1 MDVIADKC
9 GSFYLFV
16 FFLKGML
23 IYIPATSR
31 AGIAV
36 LICMVC
42 IANLNFFEPH
52 KNRVLFWLSQ
62 ISFLTTASKYTV
74 ALLIASSVKKQE
86 EKIIG
91 PLLIGLDVFFMVSS
105 MLAIV
110 ISLLML
116 RSKVVAINKRSSKE
130 MHSLVKVQPDKGEE
144 RGGFIENIKGWRI
157 TEVNTSTPAL
167 VGAGTAGKKKN
178 SSAVKKKVGAN

>member
-42 IANLNFFEPH
+42 IANLNFFQPH

-74 ALLIASSVKKQE
+74 ALLITTSVEKQE
-86 EKIIG
+86 LKLIG
-91 PLLIGLDVFFMVSS
+91 TLLIGLDVFFMVSS
-105 MLAIV
+105 ILAIV
-110 ISLLML
+110 ISLLMV
-116 RSKVVAINKRSSKE
+116 RSKVVAINKRSKE
-130 MHSLVKVQPDKGEE
+130 MLNLVKVQPDNGEG
-144 RGGFIENIKGWRI
+144 RGGFIEDIKGWGI
-157 TEVNTSTPAL
+157 TEINTSTTAL
-167 VGAGTAGKKKN
+167 VGAGTTGKKKN

>member
-1 MDVIADKC
+1 MNVVLFI
-9 GSFYLFV
+9 SLYL
-16 FFLKGML
+16 LKGML

-62 ISFLTTASKYTV
+62 ISFITTASKYTV

-116 RSKVVAINKRSSKE
+116 RSKVAAINKRSKE
-130 MHSLVKVQPDKGEE
+130 MHSLVKVQPNNGEE
-144 RGGFIENIKGWRI
+144 RGRVIEDLKAWRI
-157 TEVNTSTPAL
+157 TEVNTSTTAL
-167 VGAGTAGKKKN
+167 VGAGTAGKKKK

>member
-1 MDVIADKC
+1 M
-9 GSFYLFV
+9 
-16 FFLKGML
+16 
-23 IYIPATSR
+23 
-31 AGIAV
+31 
-36 LICMVC
+36 
-42 IANLNFFEPH
+42 
-52 KNRVLFWLSQ
+52 LFWLSQ
-62 ISFLTTASKYTV
+62 ISFITTASKYTV

-116 RSKVVAINKRSSKE
+116 RSKVVAINKRSKE
-130 MHSLVKVQPDKGEE
+130 MHSLVKVQPNNGEE
-144 RGGFIENIKGWRI
+144 RGRVIEDIKSWRI
-157 TEVNTSTPAL
+157 TEVNTSTTAL
-167 VGAGTAGKKKN
+167 VGAGTTGKKKN

>member
-1 MDVIADKC
+1 MNV
-9 GSFYLFV
+9 V
-16 FFLKGML
+16 FFISLYFLKGML

-74 ALLIASSVKKQE
+74 ALLITASVEKQE
-86 EKIIG
+86 LKLIG
-91 PLLIGLDVFFMVSS
+91 TLLIGLDVFFMVSS

-116 RSKVVAINKRSSKE
+116 RSKVVAINKRSKE
-130 MHSLVKVQPDKGEE
+130 MHSLVKVQPDKGEG

-167 VGAGTAGKKKN
+167 VGAGTAGKKKIHRRGRRKLGQI
-178 SSAVKKKVGAN
+178 KKI